1 MRMLHPR
8 IPHFAAVPAAFL
20 VCLSTFSGPAQT
32 LGPDFSSIYSVRDV
46 GAAGDV
52 PSAYGAVVFKAGDPE
67 TLLVAGS
74 MGDLAAKIY
83 QVKVT
88 RDAQKHI
95 TGFAA
100 TASFFA
106 DATGVNSG
114 WGIDGG
120 MDYAP
125 NGVLF
130 YTSTHEGGISQIKP
144 GSTAPGK
151 QVLMS
156 DLGMD
161 GGGGGLLFVPAGF
174 PGAGRLKL
182 SGAASSSWY
191 DTTVTADGGG
201 TYDIA
206 PVGNYIEI
214 VNYGQGLAYVQAG
227 KPAFAKSS
235 VLIASMQNDRIV
247 AYEVDANGDPVASTL
262 RDFLTDY
269 YLVTGITV
277 DPITGDFLAATSDG
291 NSPHIVLIGNLSVS
305 QTQVH
310 ITAPA
315 EGSSFTAPATFPV
328 NAEATQPGGSIA
340 RVDIYQDT
348 KLLASVSGGSY
359 STLADSLLAGQ
370 YAFTAVAFDGGGNAT
385 TSAPVHISVVN
396 NGPGI
401 TLVYPT
407 NNTTLAACTDLRMVA
422 NLQPGNSEIA
432 SVTFF
437 DGSTILGVS
446 HEAYDFQPYRWSE
459 LDLDAGTRIFSVMV
473 TDKNGFSSVAVATNV
488 VILPLQLN
496 KMTLHHYAT
505 NQLKFCFRGQT
516 GSNYVWEST
525 TNLMSPKW
533 APFQTNTATAGR
545 LQVTNTLDSH
555 LRSQYFRSRQA
566 N

>member
-1 MRMLHPR
+1 MHMLHHR
-8 IPHFAAVPAAFL
+8 IPHFVAVPAAL
-20 VCLSTFSGPAQT
+20 LLCLSTFSGPAQT
-32 LGPDFSSIYSVRDV
+32 LGPAFSSIYSVRDV
-46 GAAGDV
+46 SVAGDV
-52 PSAYGAVVFKAGDPE
+52 PSSYGALLFKAGDPE
-67 TLLVAGS
+67 TLLVAGN
-74 MGDLAAKIY
+74 MGDTAAKIY
-83 QVKVT
+83 QIKVT

-95 TGFAA
+95 TGFAT

-106 DATGVNSG
+106 NAPGVASG

-130 YTSTHEGGISQIKP
+130 YTSTHDGGISQIKP

-151 QVLMS
+151 QMLMS
-156 DLGMD
+156 DLGTD

-182 SGAASSSWY
+182 SGASSYSWY
-191 DTTVTADGGG
+191 DTTVTADGAG

-206 PVGNYIEI
+206 PVGNAIEI
-214 VNYGQGLAYVQAG
+214 VNYGQGMAYVQAG
-227 KPAFAKSS
+227 KPAFPKNS
-235 VLIASMQNDRIV
+235 VLIASTQEDRLV
-247 AYEVDANGDPVASTL
+247 TYEVDANGDPVASTL
-262 RDFLTDY
+262 RDFLTGF
-269 YLVTGITV
+269 YLVTGVTV
-277 DPITGDFLAATSDG
+277 DPVTGDFLAATSEG
-291 NSPHIVLIGNLSVS
+291 NNPHILLIGSLSVS

-310 ITAPA
+310 ITAPT
-315 EGSSFTAPATFPV
+315 EGSSFTAPATFSV

-340 RVDIYQDT
+340 RVDFYQDT
-348 KLLASVSGGSY
+348 QLLASASGS
-359 STLADSLLAGQ
+359 SFSALADNLLAGQ
-370 YAFTAVAFDGGGNAT
+370 YSFTAVAFDGGGNAT

-396 NGPGI
+396 YGPGV

-437 DGSTILGVS
+437 DGSMVLGVS
-446 HEAYDFQPYRWSE
+446 QDAYDFQPYVWSE
-459 LDLDAGTRIFSVMV
+459 LDLDAGTRTFSVMV
-473 TDKNGFSSVAVATNV
+473 TDNNGLSSVAVATNV

-496 KMTLHHYAT
+496 KMTLHHYVT

-525 TNLMSPKW
+525 TNLTSPKW
-533 APFQTNTATAGR
+533 VPFQTNTAPAGR
-545 LQVTNTLDSH
+545 LQVTNQLDSH